1 MKSTVESR
9 ASVALTPVVPRRP
22 VFLSARWEALVM
34 INFPVDPA
42 LLKPLVPRGTELDFF
57 GGVTYVSLV
66 GFLFRQTRV
75 LGLPIPWHID
85 FEEVNLR
92 FYVQRTVGH
101 ELRRGVCFVRELV
114 PRAAIARVA
123 RWFYNEPYLALPMRH
138 TVDLEAIGRSDRAAA
153 ELKLSELRLSYE
165 WRSGGEWHGLH
176 VQTRGPKRPTEEGS
190 LEQFIAEHY
199 WGYCRQRDG
208 GTVEYEV
215 EHPPWNVWQAEPLA
229 GPLVRPGAPAS
240 GVGGFYGDPW
250 TEVLRQPASS
260 TFVADGSAVKVFR
273 PTRIA

>member
-1 MKSTVESR
+1 MKSTAESR
-9 ASVALTPVVPRRP
+9 VSVSLTPVVPRRP

-57 GGVTYVSLV
+57 GGVAYVSLV

-92 FYVQRTVGH
+92 FYVQRTLGH

-138 TVDLEAIGRSDRAAA
+138 TVDLEAIRRSDRAAA
-153 ELKLSELRLSYE
+153 ELKLSYE

-176 VQTRGPKRPTEEGS
+176 VTTRGPKAPTAEGS

-215 EHPPWNVWQAEPLA
+215 EHPPWNVWQAEPTIET
-229 GPLVRPGAPAS
+229 S
-240 GVGGFYGDPW
+240 SVGRFYGDPW

-260 TFVADGSAVKVFR
+260 TFVADGSEVRVFR